1 MTSHI
6 PINHESKEAPAE
18 KSAGV
23 TPDVVALNKLKSLA
37 LDEISIQKRQKEVQN
52 AKFIT
57 GKLALKGQ
65 ITVFYAGPNTGKTLI
80 CLRLLA
86 DAYHQGT
93 LNEDVFH
100 INLDDDYVGA
110 TTKAKLGLD
119 NGFHVITPETFT
131 RPLENFKELIE
142 VLITSGAADRTI
154 FVLDTIK
161 KFADVM
167 DKKAMSQF
175 MTECRKLTSAGGSII
190 ALAHTNKITSDES
203 KVIPGGTSD
212 LLDDCDC
219 AYVLYTASEEPTE
232 NSLRRFIQF
241 EQRKSRG
248 PTTREALYSYVV
260 NDEGDYTRLFHSV
273 QNESPEAVEQAKQEA
288 LIKEEQEDSAD
299 LINAIQSVLSQGE
312 TPQTTAIAQVKEHIQ
327 ASRSEVTKCLKRWDM
342 LKDKGGLWRSRSGD
356 NNATLYQLN

>member
-1 MTSHI
+1 MTSNI
-6 PINHESKEAPAE
+6 PINQEPKEAPAE

-23 TPDVVALNKLKSLA
+23 TSDVEALNTLKALA
-37 LDEISIQKRQKEVQN
+37 LDEASIHKRLKEVQN
-52 AKFIT
+52 AKYIA

-80 CLRLLA
+80 CLRLLS
-86 DAYHQGT
+86 DAYQQGL
-93 LNEDVFH
+93 LNEDVYH

-110 TTKAKLGLD
+110 TTKAMIGLN
-119 NGFHVITPETFT
+119 NGFRVITPETFT
-131 RPLENFKELIE
+131 HPLANFKELIKF
-142 VLITSGAADRTI
+142 LITSGAADRTI

-167 DKKAMSQF
+167 DKKAMSEF
-175 MTECRKLTSAGGSII
+175 LTECRKLTSAGGSII
-190 ALAHTNKITSDES
+190 ALAHTNKITNDEN

-219 AYVLYTASEEPTE
+219 AYVLYTASEEPADE
-232 NSLRRFIQF
+232 GLRRFIKF

-273 QNESPEAVEQAKQEA
+273 QNEAPSAVQEA
-288 LIKEEQEDSAD
+288 QKSIEIQKEKNENAGLIK
-299 LINAIQSVLSQGE
+299 AITEALKTESTS
-312 TPQTTAIAQVKEHIQ
+312 QTTLVETVQKLTS
-327 ASRSEVTKCLKRWDM
+327 ASRNEVKNCLARWN
-342 LKDKGGLWRSRSGD
+342 LPAAEGGLWSTTKGD
-356 NNATLYQLN
+356 NNSTIFHLH